1 MTMHSLRASAVAFA
15 AAISLASPAATYAF
29 QQVPAPKPP
38 TADKQSEAKSDL
50 AITQK
55 IRRAVVK
62 DKSLSLIAHNCK
74 IITQHGAVTLR
85 GNVKTD
91 VERTTIGD
99 IAASVAGADKV
110 TNQLTVKAKK

>member
-1 MTMHSLRASAVAFA
+1 MTIHSIRTAAAAFA
-15 AAISLASPAATYAF
+15 AVIALATPAATYAF
-29 QQVPAPKPP
+29 QQTPAPKPP
-38 TADKQSEAKSDL
+38 TADKQSEAKADL

-62 DKSLSLIAHNCK
+62 DKSLSLMAHNCK

-85 GNVKTD
+85 GYVKTD
-91 VERTTIGD
+91 VERTTIGE
-99 IAASVAGADKV
+99 IAATIAGADKV